1 MSEDAGA
8 IWACVSTENQPTS
21 IFFQNK
27 NQY

>member
-1 MSEDAGA
+1 MSEDAEA

-27 NQY
+27 DQY